1 MSGEKCF
8 KKKKVQINKKKH
20 YYNFSQ
26 KVKEKKKL
34 KKRKVLG
41 DEMSEV
47 SFTNL

>member
-1 MSGEKCF
+1 MFQKEKSAN
-8 KKKKVQINKKKH
+8 KLKKKH